1 MTERSPRSP
10 YSLRTRLLLWLLVP
24 LLAIGLLALFDSY
37 RSARETAD
45 EIADRVLAGS
55 ALAIAER
62 IFVNDDGLLE
72 VDIPYVAL
80 EMLTSSEEDRVF
92 YRIEG
97 GGSEFITGYKQLAVP
112 ETIDRA
118 ERNLRFADA
127 RFRGAPIRLAVLN
140 DAAASDTV
148 SLAYRVII
156 AETTNARNKIARD
169 ILLRSALRQGLL
181 IITAALVVWF
191 AVTRSLRPLY
201 RLQEAV
207 GRRSPDDLRP
217 IEHRVPGEVS
227 GLVATINDLVKRF
240 GSSISALRNFTSNAS
255 HQLRTPLTVMRT
267 QLELA
272 SRARTETDREAALRE
287 TDSAIGEAERVLS
300 QLLLLARID
309 STTWGDPVRH
319 KCDIATI
326 SRKVCEDLISG
337 NLPADIDLGYEGP
350 EHLEIVGDEVLTREM
365 MRNVIDNAI
374 VHGGRPIEITI
385 RVRPEE
391 QRAIIEV
398 EDTGTGIDPQQM
410 HSLLSRF
417 QRGSEGSEGSG
428 LGLAIAKEIA
438 ELFGGGLEL
447 DTPARGGG
455 LLVRMRFKAP

>member
-1 MTERSPRSP
+1 MTEHASRPS

-24 LLAIGLLALFDSY
+24 LVVIGLLALFDSY

-72 VDIPYVAL
+72 VDMPYVAL

-97 GGSEFITGYKQLAVP
+97 GGSEFITGYRQLAVP
-112 ETIDRA
+112 DAFDRS

-127 RFRGAPIRLAVLN
+127 RFRDVPIRMAVLN

-156 AETTNARNKIARD
+156 AETTNARAKMARD

-181 IITAALVVWF
+181 IFTAALVVWF

-207 GRRSPDDLRP
+207 GRRSPNDLRP

-272 SRARTETDREAALRE
+272 SRAKTEADREKALKETDN
-287 TDSAIGEAERVLS
+287 AIGEAERVLS
-300 QLLLLARID
+300 QLLVLARVD
-309 STTWGDPVRH
+309 STARDDLARH
-319 KCDIATI
+319 RCDIATI
-326 SRKVCEDLISG
+326 SRDICEDLISG

-350 EHLEIVGDEVLTREM
+350 ERLEIAGDEVLTREM

-385 RVRPEE
+385 RVRRENGGVT
-391 QRAIIEV
+391 IEV
-398 EDTGTGIDPQQM
+398 EDSGTGVDPKQ
-410 HSLLSRF
+410 LKNVLSRF
-417 QRGSEGSEGSG
+417 QRGSGGSEGSG
-428 LGLAIAKEIA
+428 LGLAVAKEIA
-438 ELFGGGLEL
+438 ELFGGQLEL
-447 DTPARGGG
+447 AAPLQGGF
-455 LLVRMRFKAP
+455 LVRMRFRTS